1 MDNLLKHHRCPMQ
14 AFFWLA
20 WDQITSVIPTEVEGP
35 AISASSTLVSE
46 RSFPMS
52 DGREERQQQDQR
64 RQQEQQ
70 EERLKDRRK
79 IIEDRLDRFPA
90 DPFHPERPDS

>member
-1 MDNLLKHHRCPMQ
+1 
-14 AFFWLA
+14 
-20 WDQITSVIPTEVEGP
+20 
-35 AISASSTLVSE
+35 
-46 RSFPMS
+46 MS

-79 IIEDRLDRFPA
+79 IIEDRLDRFPT
-90 DPFHPERPDS
+90 DPFHPERPDP